1 MNAPTVAPVT
11 TQEKQAQYAA
21 LVARFADLSEAEE
34 KELLKLKKE
43 LKTIKEQRGG
53 EIDKLKAKIDELNA
67 SLSELFN
74 TEELKAQV
82 LAVKDTIA
90 DLISITDLFTTEE
103 LKAQV
108 LAGKYAIA
116 DLFSIQQIAELK
128 KTPGKGAGSGK
139 GKGVPKDLPSDNNPI
154 LFHFYKTGAP
164 KEREFTYHIGRINDG
179 IIGSSRIKT
188 HGISVEELV
197 KFLPKDPKEPEAY
210 AVAVAHLQ
218 TPEGAAEVAKIIALA
233 TGNTVT
239 ADKVAADLKSILK
252 ADKKAEDKKAA

>member
-1 MNAPTVAPVT
+1 MNAPTVAPVPT
-11 TQEKQAQYAA
+11 KTKQAQYDE
-21 LVARFADLSEAEE
+21 LVARFAELSEAEE

-53 EIDKLKAKIDELNA
+53 EIDKLKAKINELNA

-128 KTPGKGAGSGK
+128 KTPGKGAGSGR
-139 GKGVPKDLPSDNNPI
+139 GKGVTKDLPSDNNPI
-154 LFHFYKTGAP
+154 LFHFYKIGMP
-164 KEREFTYHIGRINDG
+164 KEREFTYHIGRIYDG

-188 HGISVEELV
+188 HGISVEELA
-197 KFLPKDPKEPEAY
+197 KFLPKQAEAH

>member
-1 MNAPTVAPVT
+1 MNAPTVAPVPT
-11 TQEKQAQYAA
+11 KTKQAQYDE

-53 EIDKLKAKIDELNA
+53 EIDKLKAKIDELGA

-82 LAVKDTIA
+82 LAA
-90 DLISITDLFTTEE
+90 
-103 LKAQV
+103 
-108 LAGKYAIA
+108 KYAIA
-116 DLFSIQQIAELK
+116 DLFTSHQIAELN
-128 KTPGKGAGSGK
+128 PGKPAKAKGAGR

-154 LFHFYKTGAP
+154 LFHFYKIGTP
-164 KEREFTYHIGRINDG
+164 KEREFTYHIGRIYDG

-188 HGISVEELV
+188 HGISVEELA
-197 KFLPKDPKEPEAY
+197 KFLPKEAEAH